1 MTRKTETSASTA
13 RRIAVI
19 GSPTTS
25 VGFLQMAGEFYAT
38 AVEA

>member
-1 MTRKTETSASTA
+1 MTRKTNTSASSA

-25 VGFLQMAGEFYAT
+25 IGFLQMAGEFYAT